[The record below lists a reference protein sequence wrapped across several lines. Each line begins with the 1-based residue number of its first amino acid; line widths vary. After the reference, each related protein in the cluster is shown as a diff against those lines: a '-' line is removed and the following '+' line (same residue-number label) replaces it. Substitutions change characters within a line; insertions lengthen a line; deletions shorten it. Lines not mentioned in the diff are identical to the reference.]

1 MDKTQR
7 TNHYNR
13 FKGVISYDLESREI
27 EEQKEI
33 LKTIIEV
40 AKDMLEE
47 GENE

>member
-1 MDKTQR
+1 MSKTQR

-13 FKGVISYDLESREI
+13 VKGVVSYALEDRTI